1 MTAVKRLSSRR
12 WFATIST
19 YASTFA
25 LALLSC
31 NCAWGQ
37 STEQEAPTPIRA
49 GEINAAIAVRD
60 LGDPR
65 LTRHFYIFTGVPGDL
80 IISVESK
87 NLDGDVD
94 IFTAAGMRPLVKM
107 SLYASETSAKTTK
120 SIYLRTR
127 QDLILRVEARS
138 PNEEPGSYRLQFGGA
153 FEPFSGEINTS
164 ASASAESGTPTL
176 SASSKKGRRVSAVGA
191 RINEPPAPIEEK
203 AASEQPA
210 TDPSVSPAK
219 TEPAVTETPAP
230 VARANKRARVRPT
243 RPSPRTSR
251 ARPAPTSQVEIPA
264 RDNSETAAKPT
275 EDVTGKEEAK
285 PAAQEETGPR
295 LIIETTDGEKIE
307 RAMSTVR
314 RVVVDNGQIIVIMRT
329 GKIDRFP
336 MTTVS
341 RMTIQP

>member
-19 YASTFA
+19 YASAFA
-25 LALLSC
+25 LTLLSF

-49 GEINAAIAVRD
+49 GDINAAIAVRD

-80 IISVESK
+80 IVSVESK

-94 IFTAAGMRPLVKM
+94 IFTAAGLRPLVKM
-107 SLYASETSAKTTK
+107 SLYASEVSAKTTK

-138 PNEEPGSYRLQFGGA
+138 PNEEPGSYRLQFGGS

-164 ASASAESGTPTL
+164 ESASPESEAPTL
-176 SASSKKGRRVSAVGA
+176 SASKKGRRVSAVGA
-191 RINEPPAPIEEK
+191 RIDEPPAPIEEK

-210 TDPSVSPAK
+210 TDPSVSAAK
-219 TEPAVTETPAP
+219 TEPATTEAPAP
-230 VARANKRARVRPT
+230 IASGKKPVRVRPT
-243 RPSPRTSR
+243 RPNPRTSR
-251 ARPAPTSQVEIPA
+251 ARPEPTSKVETPA
-264 RDNSETAAKPT
+264 RDNPASSAKPAEEVT
-275 EDVTGKEEAK
+275 RKEDEK
-285 PAAQEETGPR
+285 PAAQVETAPR
-295 LIIETTDGEKIE
+295 LIIETTDGETIE
-307 RAMSTVR
+307 RSMNTVR

-329 GKIDRFP
+329 GKIERFP
-336 MTTVS
+336 MITVA
-341 RMTIQP
+341 RMSIQP